1 MSGSESHAVILL
13 ESVSHALHAEKL
25 LKAAGVKCKLIPVPR
40 HLSSDCGVCLRI
52 DGADRDRAAGVLAGR
67 LDYFNI
73 APLEK

>member
-1 MSGSESHAVILL
+1 MAASETHAVILF

-52 DGADRDRAAGVLAGR
+52 DGADRDRAAGVLTDR
-67 LDYFNI
+67 LDYFDI
-73 APLEK
+73 ALL

>member
-13 ESVSHALHAEKL
+13 ESVSHALRAEKI
-25 LKAAGVKCKLIPVPR
+25 LKAAGIRCKLIPVPR
-40 HLSSDCGVCLRI
+40 QLSSDCGVCLRI
-52 DGADRDRAAGVLAGR
+52 AAADGERAAGVLAGR